1 MTRLVFFRGWILISD
16 KQHCPFHEEVS
27 TNMFFCGDYYTS
39 YHSVKDYLCV
49 KLVITQVKWCVDWFE
64 RLKVYVHFLLFAVI
78 CYNCSTINHK
88 AIGRNCY
95 DKYTAK
101 HNKQQIRHLQ
111 VLCSVLLLMMYCKL
125 RIPCVLNIRK
135 ILRCRYF
142 FMGSYIVPPTAYQ
155 GTYFPLH
162 LCQFWH
168 DTDSVDWYLKTN
180 FHICGS

>member
-125 RIPCVLNIRK
+125 RIPYVLNICK
-135 ILRCRYF
+135 ILRCRVFLY
-142 FMGSYIVPPTAYQ
+142 GELHCTPNCLSRNI
-155 GTYFPLH
+155 FPSASLSI
-162 LCQFWH
+162 L
-168 DTDSVDWYLKTN
+168 TWYWQCRL
-180 FHICGS
+180 IP